1 MRAGKSSSINN
12 NLAVDRLAHKP
23 RVGGSNPPATKIL
36 FPFSNIHEP
45 RNHPNCQI
53 LKRLPLRGTGAVAP

>member
-1 MRAGKSSSINN
+1 MQAHAASRISSRLKGKTKQFGWLRA
-12 NLAVDRLAHKP
+12 
-23 RVGGSNPPATKIL
+23 PATKIF

-53 LKRLPLRGTGAVAP
+53 LERLPLRGTGAARHDEMF